1 MPNVLYFKPREAYES
16 PTDQGPSKVQLGTV
30 IHFQQSR
37 AFAMARLHREILN
50 TTPERFFLRGGQIRK
65 FTQTFCREIR
75 LGSGYSRAD
84 LSAKLNGHPNI
95 QAMNSLPGA
104 KHYFPI
110 TEEFLR
116 DLELNI
122 FKIVEYN
129 PYCMGFL
136 ALGTIGLP
144 TMRIAEA
151 IAQICNA
158 NRDFRRFEKWCY
170 DYERAEYE
178 KGQHLQ

>member
-1 MPNVLYFKPREAYES
+1 MANVLYFKPRVAYGLS
-16 PTDQGPSKVQLGTV
+16 TDQGLQKAQSCKV
-30 IHFQQSR
+30 IHFQKSR

-50 TTPERFFLRGGQIRK
+50 TNPERIHFRGGQIRK
-65 FTQTFCREIR
+65 FIQTFCQEIR
-75 LGSGYSRAD
+75 LSSGYSRAD
-84 LSAKLNGHPNI
+84 LSAKLNDHPNI

-110 TEEFLR
+110 TKEFLS
-116 DLELNI
+116 DLESNI
-122 FKIVEYN
+122 FKIIEYN

-136 ALGTIGLP
+136 GLGTIGLP

-151 IAQICNA
+151 IAQICDA

-170 DYERAEYE
+170 DYERAECE
-178 KGQHLQ
+178 QGQQLH